1 MNKEIIAAVN
11 YNLNQANELLSQIDA
26 DTYVNETVGPFFS
39 SIGSHLRHTLDFFN
53 CLIDGLDGNK
63 IDLTARKRDNN
74 IATNLESAKS
84 LIHTIQETLFRFKDI
99 NTDYLIHVTDNL
111 GQGNTE
117 INYTLESVLS
127 HANSHMI
134 HHFAMIG
141 YILHALDTKVNIKGF
156 GYNASTP
163 EEQRKGS
170 Q

>member
-1 MNKEIIAAVN
+1 MNQEIIVAVN
-11 YNLNQANELLSQIDA
+11 FNLKQANELLAQIDTK
-26 DTYVNETVGPFFS
+26 TYVNESIGPFFS

-63 IDLTARKRDNN
+63 IDLTARKRDST
-74 IATNLESAKS
+74 IATNKDAARV
-84 LIHTIQETLFRFKDI
+84 LIDNIQQTLFRFKDI
-99 NTDYLIHVTDNL
+99 NTNYLVHVTDNL

-117 INYTLESVLS
+117 INYTLESLLS

-141 YILHALDTKVNIKGF
+141 YILHQLDIKHTIEGF

-163 EEQRKGS
+163 QEQRKGY
-170 Q
+170 

>member
-1 MNKEIIAAVN
+1 MNNEIIAAVN
-11 YNLNQANELLSQIDA
+11 YNLNQANELLTQIDTEIYTN
-26 DTYVNETVGPFFS
+26 DTVGPFFS

-63 IDLTARKRDNN
+63 IDLTARKRDNT
-74 IATNLESAKS
+74 IATNVTAAKN
-84 LIHTIQETLFRFKDI
+84 LIRTIQETLFRFKDI
-99 NTDYLIHVTDNL
+99 NTNYLVHVTDNL
-111 GQGNTE
+111 GLGNTE

-141 YILHALDTKVNIKGF
+141 YILDALDTKLYIEGF

-163 EEQRKGS
+163 EEQRKKN
-170 Q
+170 

>member
-1 MNKEIIAAVN
+1 MNNEIIAAVN
-11 YNLNQANELLSQIDA
+11 YNLNQANELLTQIDTE
-26 DTYVNETVGPFFS
+26 TYTNESVGPFFS

-63 IDLTARKRDNN
+63 IDLTARKRDNK
-74 IATNLESAKS
+74 IATDINTAKT
-84 LIHTIQETLFRFKDI
+84 LIQNIQETLFRFKDI
-99 NTDYLIHVTDNL
+99 NTNYLVHVTDNL

-141 YILHALDTKVNIKGF
+141 YILHALDAKVNIEGF

-163 EEQRKGS
+163 QEQRKGN
-170 Q
+170 